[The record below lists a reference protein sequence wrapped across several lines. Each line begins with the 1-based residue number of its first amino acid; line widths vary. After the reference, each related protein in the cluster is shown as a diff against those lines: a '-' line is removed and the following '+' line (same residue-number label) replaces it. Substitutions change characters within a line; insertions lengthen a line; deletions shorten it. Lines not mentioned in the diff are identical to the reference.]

1 LSDLTVIL
9 RGLDYLTGLVLVALF
24 SSFVF
29 FVGQMMVFPRFFGG
43 ISFLVWIS
51 TGGLSSSM
59 KKFLV
64 QRGEGR
70 WLEVTGGQGFFSL
83 FSSLGGYFSYLSRL
97 SLKGIGMI
105 LISKAIVF

>member
-1 LSDLTVIL
+1 MV
-9 RGLDYLTGLVLVALF
+9 
-24 SSFVF
+24 
-29 FVGQMMVFPRFFGG
+29 VFPRFFGG

-105 LISKAIVF
+105 LISRAVVFY